1 MTNRERMLA
10 LIQGREHDRV
20 PFVQYSGLAAPNE
33 EVWKLLGRNRLG
45 ILKWSAV
52 HTIRYPNC
60 KSESVDF
67 ERDGQRWR
75 RTTTH
80 TPGGAIFEERCFEP
94 AYNSSS
100 VRKHYVETPADLE
113 VLIALLEDA
122 VVEENLEQYRNDV
135 EFCGDDGW
143 PLVATGRSP
152 YQQLW
157 VQWTG
162 IDHLAY
168 LMADCPDRVA
178 AVMDLLTRQLRSI
191 FELCAQSE
199 APFVDISD
207 NITAPAIG
215 PSYFR
220 KYCVPLYDELAD
232 MLSDRGALVFVHMDG
247 DLKPLWPAIAESKV
261 RGIDSFSPAPDNDTR
276 VADAVRLWPEMR
288 LWVNFP
294 SSVHLR
300 PYEQVYRQAMTI
312 LSEAGHTGR
321 LQIQV
326 SENVPRDRWRT
337 SYRAIA
343 QAIDDYGPPGIPGN
357 G

>member
-1 MTNRERMLA
+1 MTNRERILA
-10 LIQGREHDRV
+10 VVQGREHDRV
-20 PFVQYSGLAAPNE
+20 PFVQYSGIAAPNE
-33 EVWKLLGRNRLG
+33 EVWNLLGRNRLG
-45 ILKWSAV
+45 ILKWSHV
-52 HTIRYPNC
+52 HRVRYPTC
-60 KSESVDF
+60 RSESQDF
-67 ERDGQRWR
+67 ERNGQRWR
-75 RTTTH
+75 RTEMH
-80 TPGGAIFEERCFEP
+80 TPKGSMFEERCFES

-100 VRKHYVETPADLE
+100 VRKHYVESPADLE

-122 VVEENLEQYRNDV
+122 VVEEDFEQYRNDL
-135 EFCGDDGW
+135 EHCGDDGW
-143 PLVATGRSP
+143 PLPATARSP

-168 LMADCPDRVA
+168 LMADCADRVH
-178 AVMDLLTRQLRSI
+178 AVMALLTRQLRSI
-191 FELCAQSE
+191 FEICAKSE
-199 APFVDISD
+199 APFIDVPD
-207 NITAPAIG
+207 NITAPTIG

-261 RGIDSFSPAPDNDTR
+261 RGIDSLSPAPDNDTR
-276 VADAVRLWPEMR
+276 VADAVRVWPQMR

-300 PYEQVYRQAMTI
+300 PAEEVYDQAMTI

-326 SENVPRDRWRT
+326 SENVPRQCWRT
-337 SYRAIA
+337 SYPAIA
-343 QAIDDYGPPGIPGN
+343 QAIDDYGPPGMLGN